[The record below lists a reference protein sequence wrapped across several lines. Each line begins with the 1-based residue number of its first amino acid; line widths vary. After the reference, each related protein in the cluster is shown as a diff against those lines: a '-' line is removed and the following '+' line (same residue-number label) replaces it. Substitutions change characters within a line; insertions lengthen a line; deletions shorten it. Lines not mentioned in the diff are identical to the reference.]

1 VNAVHA
7 DILGISAQRSAS
19 KGSVLTALAALF
31 MLTLRQHLR
40 GRRLI
45 VLCFLFLLPS
55 VLAVII
61 KLSSEPLRPN
71 ELGELEFALVLNL
84 VPSALAT
91 LTALLYAAGMV
102 RDEVEE
108 QTLTYL
114 LLRPLPRWALYITK
128 LLATILVTSLLT
140 GVFTVLTMIVIYWD
154 APDQWHAVL
163 LERAPRTVALL
174 AVAQAGYCSLF
185 AAVSLILR
193 WALITGIGYIILFE
207 GLLANLDLLTRRLTV
222 MYYFRVL
229 AMRWFDPPESREW
242 SIELATAPSAGNC
255 LLVLLTMSL
264 VLMLFGAWRMVR
276 GEFRMKVPEGS

>member
-1 VNAVHA
+1 MKSATTETWNLS
-7 DILGISAQRSAS
+7 DKESAQFGRT
-19 KGSVLTALAALF
+19 LTALATLF
-31 MLTLRQHLR
+31 VLTLRQHLR

-45 VLCFLFLLPS
+45 VLGVLFILPS

-61 KLSSEPLRPN
+61 KLTAPLRPGD
-71 ELGELEFALVLNL
+71 LGKLEFVLVLNL
-84 VPSALAT
+84 LPSALAT
-91 LTALLYAAGMV
+91 LTALLYAAGIV

-140 GVFTVLTMIVIYWD
+140 GAFTVLTMFVIYWD
-154 APDQWHAVL
+154 APDQWRAAV
-163 LERAPRTVALL
+163 LERAPRLAALL

-185 AAVSLILR
+185 GAISLLMR
-193 WALITGIGYIILFE
+193 WSVLVGIGYIIIFE
-207 GLLANLDLLTRRLTV
+207 GLLANIPLLTRKLTI

-229 AMRWFDPPESREW
+229 AMRWFDAPESREW
-242 SIELATAPSAGNC
+242 SIDLAAAPSASNC
-255 LLVLLTMSL
+255 MLTLLTVSL

-276 GEFRMKVPEGS
+276 GEFRMKTPEGS

>member
-1 VNAVHA
+1 VNAVTA
-7 DILGISAQRSAS
+7 DFLGIPSSRSAGKS
-19 KGSVLTALAALF
+19 SVLSALAALF
-31 MLTLRQHLR
+31 VLTLRQHLR

-45 VLCFLFLLPS
+45 VLCFLFILPS

-61 KLSSEPLRPN
+61 KLSSHPPLP
-71 ELGELEFALVLNL
+71 GELEFALVLNL
-84 VPSALAT
+84 LPSALAT
-91 LTALLYAAGMV
+91 LTALLYAAGIV

-140 GVFTVLTMIVIYWD
+140 GLFTALTMLVIYWD
-154 APDQWHAVL
+154 APDQWRAAM

-174 AVAQAGYCSLF
+174 AMTQAAYCSLF

-193 WALITGIGYIILFE
+193 WVLITGIGYIILFE
-207 GLLANLDLLTRRLTV
+207 GLLANLDLLTRHLTV

-229 AMRWFDPPESREW
+229 SMRWFDPPESHEW
-242 SIELATAPSAGNC
+242 SINLDTAPSAGNC
-255 LLVLLTMSL
+255 LLTLLLMSL
-264 VLMLFGAWRMVR
+264 VLTLFGAWRMTR
-276 GEFRMKVPEGS
+276 GEFRMKTPEGS